1 MEALHDTLSAME
13 AACESEDALVSY
25 HSPDVATV
33 IASIHALPV
42 EQRHELHG
50 RLDHI
55 RNVMEMNLA
64 IYEVEKERLRKQV
77 AAAQANSAAA
87 GACERVAVI
96 QVNRT

>member
-1 MEALHDTLSAME
+1 MELLHDTLNAME
-13 AACESEDALVSY
+13 AACENEEALIAYQV
-25 HSPDVATV
+25 PDVAAV

-50 RLDHI
+50 RLGHI

-87 GACERVAVI
+87 NAYERVAVI
-96 QVNRT
+96 RVNRT